1 MSNWIENWR
10 PLLKIVWARFH
21 EITDKWIREHRQEYR
36 GNRSGDLQDAYLDR
50 INAGEEHFSA
60 EVTEYIH
67 TVAGNIC
74 FPQNLA
80 AIVREIFVIGA
91 ESESVMMRWVDTL
104 DN

>member
-21 EITDKWIREHRQEYR
+21 EITYKWIREHRQEYR

-60 EVTEYIH
+60 EVSEYIH
-67 TVAGNIC
+67 TVVGNIH
-74 FPQNLA
+74 NVLHR
-80 AIVREIFVIGA
+80 ILLR
-91 ESESVMMRWVDTL
+91 S
-104 DN
+104 

>member
-60 EVTEYIH
+60 EV
-67 TVAGNIC
+67 
-74 FPQNLA
+74 
-80 AIVREIFVIGA
+80 R
-91 ESESVMMRWVDTL
+91 
-104 DN
+104 

>member
-74 FPQNLA
+74 FAQNLA

-91 ESESVMMRWVDTL
+91 ESESVMMR
-104 DN
+104 

>member
-36 GNRSGDLQDAYLDR
+36 GNRYCTVLYYTVLYRGNRSGDLQDAYLDR

-60 EVTEYIH
+60 EVSEYI
-67 TVAGNIC
+67 
-74 FPQNLA
+74 
-80 AIVREIFVIGA
+80 
-91 ESESVMMRWVDTL
+91 
-104 DN
+104 

>member
-60 EVTEYIH
+60 EVSKYI
-67 TVAGNIC
+67 
-74 FPQNLA
+74 
-80 AIVREIFVIGA
+80 
-91 ESESVMMRWVDTL
+91 
-104 DN
+104 

>member
-1 MSNWIENWR
+1 MFGPGFTKSLTSGSGSTGRSTAATGTVLYCNV
-10 PLLKIVWARFH
+10 LYCAVL
-21 EITDKWIREHRQEYR
+21 YR

-60 EVTEYIH
+60 EVSEYIH

-74 FPQNLA
+74 FAQNLA

-91 ESESVMMRWVDTL
+91 ESESVMMR
-104 DN
+104 

>member
-1 MSNWIENWR
+1 MMNAPR
-10 PLLKIVWARFH
+10 H
-21 EITDKWIREHRQEYR
+21 
-36 GNRSGDLQDAYLDR
+36 RSGDLQDAYLDK

-60 EVTEYIH
+60 EVSKYIH

-74 FPQNLA
+74 FAQNLA

-91 ESESVMMRWVDTL
+91 ESESVMMRYTL

>member
-1 MSNWIENWR
+1 MS
-10 PLLKIVWARFH
+10 PRFH

-60 EVTEYIH
+60 EVSEYIH

-74 FPQNLA
+74 FAQNLA

-91 ESESVMMRWVDTL
+91 ESESVMMR
-104 DN
+104 

>member
-1 MSNWIENWR
+1 MKLSNWIENWR

-60 EVTEYIH
+60 EVSEYIH
-67 TVAGNIC
+67 TVVGNIC
-74 FPQNLA
+74 FAQNLA

-91 ESESVMMRWVDTL
+91 ESESVMMR
-104 DN
+104 

>member
-60 EVTEYIH
+60 EVSEYIH

-74 FPQNLA
+74 FAQNLA

-91 ESESVMMRWVDTL
+91 ESESVMMR
-104 DN
+104 